1 MTLLTYVVR
10 RTLLSAFV
18 IFFVLLI
25 VFILSHSISDNPITA
40 WMGRAAGMYPE
51 LAEVYRAKYHLDEP
65 LYIQFWYY
73 LSGVLQGDLG
83 YSVSKRELV
92 SAVIARTLP
101 YTIQIVSLAFL
112 VTVLLGIPCGIL
124 SGRYANKKL
133 DHGIR
138 TIYMAGISS
147 PPFFLALILMI
158 VFSYTFQI
166 LPTGG
171 AISPTLSLPTKITG
185 FIILDSMLTRN
196 WVVFFDASSRLIMPA
211 MALAL
216 INFGYVTRILR
227 SSILDVMNTNYI
239 RTARAK
245 GLSERAV
252 FTKHALRNALISV
265 ITIVSFITSW
275 LVAGSI
281 FVESIFQYPGI
292 GLFAIK
298 ALNILDYPGILG
310 VTIVFALIM
319 IIANLIAD
327 ILYAIANPSI
337 TI

>member
-1 MTLLTYVVR
+1 MKLKHRMPFLILPIITY
-10 RTLLSAFV
+10 TYGSFAFLSR
-18 IFFVLLI
+18 IMRI
-25 VFILSHSISDNPITA
+25 
-40 WMGRAAGMYPE
+40 GMI
-51 LAEVYRAKYHLDEP
+51 D
-65 LYIQFWYY
+65 
-73 LSGVLQGDLG
+73 
-83 YSVSKRELV
+83 
-92 SAVIARTLP
+92 
-101 YTIQIVSLAFL
+101 IVSQ
-112 VTVLLGIPCGIL
+112 V
-124 SGRYANKKL
+124 
-133 DHGIR
+133 
-138 TIYMAGISS
+138 
-147 PPFFLALILMI
+147 
-158 VFSYTFQI
+158 
-166 LPTGG
+166 
-171 AISPTLSLPTKITG
+171 
-185 FIILDSMLTRN
+185 
-196 WVVFFDASSRLIMPA
+196 
-211 MALAL
+211 
-216 INFGYVTRILR
+216 
-227 SSILDVMNTNYI
+227 YI